1 MSVRGISYQTDY
13 TALSSG
19 KKINSAAD
27 NAAGLAISNKL
38 QTQADGL
45 SVGSS
50 NAKAGQDMLRVAD
63 GALSNI
69 QDSLQR
75 IRELSVKA
83 GNGIYSA
90 SDLQAIQKE
99 IDGLKQ
105 DIQGAAKGTNF
116 NTKKL
121 LDGSTSDLN
130 LAVNPQGGSRKIQM
144 VDSTLESLGIADYD
158 VTKQFNIKTID
169 DAIQMVSGARSSMG
183 AQSNALD
190 YTINSNDYTRY
201 NTIKS
206 LSKITDTDYGEEVT
220 EQKKN
225 QVIDQYKI
233 FTQKAKMQN
242 EAGILKLF

>member
-1 MSVRGISYQTDY
+1 MGVPSILSQTDY
-13 TALSSG
+13 RALSSG
-19 KKINSAAD
+19 SKINSAAD

-38 QTQADGL
+38 QAQSNGL
-45 SVGSS
+45 SAASS

-63 GALSNI
+63 GALSTI

-83 GNGIYSA
+83 GNGIYTA
-90 SDLQAIQKE
+90 SDLQSIQKE

-121 LDGSTSDLN
+121 LDGNMADLN
-130 LAVNPQGGSRKIQM
+130 LAVNPRGESRRIQM
-144 VDSTLESLGIADYD
+144 ADATLETLGITDYD
-158 VTKQFNIKTID
+158 VTQKFDIQAVD
-169 DAIQMVSGARSSMG
+169 DAIKMVSEARGSMG

-190 YTINSNDYTRY
+190 YTISVNDVTKY

-206 LSKITDTDYGEEVT
+206 ISKITDTNYAEEVT

-225 QVIDQYKI
+225 QALDQYRI
-233 FTQKAKMQN
+233 FTQKAQMQN
-242 EAGILKLF
+242 QAGILALF